1 MRTFLMVVE
10 VIVSILLILSVI
22 FQSSKTAGMGS
33 GVSGAADQS
42 FGGRETGLDGF
53 LSKCTI
59 ILGIIFA
66 VLSLILGAYLNQ
78 Y

>member
-1 MRTFLMVVE
+1 
-10 VIVSILLILSVI
+10 
-22 FQSSKTAGMGS
+22 MGS